1 MGPNYPKILKIINH
15 KNKKQMIKIKNK
27 MFNYSKV
34 VSLDFAQNEASK
46 KNWLIVNLTTEKD
59 NKVFIEVK
67 DETEYHNMILDIV
80 NQIKGL

>member
-1 MGPNYPKILKIINH
+1 
-15 KNKKQMIKIKNK
+15 MIKIKNK

-80 NQIKGL
+80 NQIKSL

>member
-1 MGPNYPKILKIINH
+1 
-15 KNKKQMIKIKNK
+15 
-27 MFNYSKV
+27 